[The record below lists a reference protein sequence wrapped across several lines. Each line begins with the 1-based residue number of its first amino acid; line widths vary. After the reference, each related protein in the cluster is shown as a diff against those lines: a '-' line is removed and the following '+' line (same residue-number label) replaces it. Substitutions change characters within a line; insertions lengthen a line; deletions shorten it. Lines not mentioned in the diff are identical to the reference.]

1 MRSLHL
7 ITQDPARRF
16 RRCISELSTKGGAFV
31 LELPTTLAQRLYMC
45 SFPHRFSGCFYMMA
59 KWGPLSDLNCEVA
72 ETLGQEA
79 GCRKHDMWQRSCQ
92 MHLCETAGRN
102 STEHGTKM
110 LCFLGILFFFFFVEF

>member
-16 RRCISELSTKGGAFV
+16 RRCISELSTKWGAFV
-31 LELPTTLAQRLYMC
+31 LELPTTLAQRVYMC

-79 GCRKHDMWQRSCQ
+79 GSRMQ
-92 MHLCETAGRN
+92 EA
-102 STEHGTKM
+102 
-110 LCFLGILFFFFFVEF
+110 